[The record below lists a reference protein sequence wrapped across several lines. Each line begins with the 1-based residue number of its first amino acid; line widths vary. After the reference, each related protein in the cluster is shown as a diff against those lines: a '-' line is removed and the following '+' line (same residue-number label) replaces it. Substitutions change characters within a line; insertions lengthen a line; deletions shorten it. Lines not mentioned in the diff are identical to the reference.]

1 MRKYLR
7 QVAKARLRAIGVD
20 RVNRRLKVVDNETG
34 LPIQAAGG
42 AEMIGNPIGAICKIK
57 ELNGREFE
65 GRITSATMRQTTGCV
80 PELDLSV
87 AIDTVSAVEC
97 VPPWERKVYV
107 EPPYIPTAFVPSFF
121 RQGTN
126 LKAKQVIFNP
136 PATVVLW
143 VDGTKTVVKCDPEDT
158 YDKRTGLA
166 LCYMKKALGNKSR
179 ELNKAIRESG
189 CEA

>member
-1 MRKYLR
+1 
-7 QVAKARLRAIGVD
+7 
-20 RVNRRLKVVDNETG
+20 
-34 LPIQAAGG
+34 
-42 AEMIGNPIGAICKIK
+42 MIGNIIGAKCTVK
-57 ELNGREFE
+57 EPNGREYE
-65 GRITSATMRQTTGCV
+65 CHITEAVMNMTTGCC
-80 PELDLSV
+80 PELNVTMRL
-87 AIDTVSAVEC
+87 DTVSEAHC

-107 EPPYIPTAFVPSFF
+107 EPPTFPPYIPTYMVRNIPQTG
-121 RQGTN
+121 R
-126 LKAKQVIFNP
+126 LMAKQVIYNP

-143 VDGTKTVVKCDPEDT
+143 ADGTKTVVKCDPEDT